1 MMTLGEKLALFEWVS
16 LRDRRI
22 HFGLIG
28 GRVVL
33 VFGGAKPRGS
43 VVVDHLDAVVSDP
56 EGVTADGRTLAI
68 GVLGIASIVEHLAT
82 IDTYA
87 RSGRLLHERLCRL
100 LAGSMHAPEMSAAT
114 VRAAVGHPGVGGDTT
129 YFIEHAKRQMQ
140 SWSTDAVD
148 VTVKRPMVSADA
160 H

>member
-1 MMTLGEKLALFEWVS
+1 MMTMGEKLALFDWVT

-22 HFGLIG
+22 NFGLIG

-33 VFGGAKPRGS
+33 VFGGAKPHGS
-43 VVVDHLDAVVSDP
+43 VVVDRLDAVVRDP

-68 GVLGIASIVEHLAT
+68 GALGIASIAEHLAT

-87 RSGRLLHERLCRL
+87 RSPRRLHDRLSRL
-100 LAGSMHAPEMSAAT
+100 LAGSMYAPEMIAAT

-140 SWSTDAVD
+140 SWSTYEVD
-148 VTVKRPMVSADA
+148 VVVVQSVAR
-160 H
+160 